1 MSSSDSPSRHPSRRV
16 DEVKLENG
24 TTASGNFLY
33 NGLGLWWLILG
44 AKGQMN
50 HGESFT
56 KHQLPKI
63 RSILMPFY
71 ILLALP
77 LRGKSMIR
85 SFKLKLHSL
94 KRTAKCIC
102 QDCKQKLETRES
114 VLTIL
119 CLDPTVLMALLDIRR
134 GKAPVKIW
142 NLSLNGRLDP
152 CHQKT
157 MLVYGNGSR
166 GTVPTTNFG
175 SDRKATTTENNKQQ
189 HVVLTS

>member
-1 MSSSDSPSRHPSRRV
+1 MIDPWGQGPNESWWIIQQTPIAQNKVHLDAILHFTSTTSSGKIHDKVLQIEITLPETHSKMHLPGLQTKTGNERECSNHSMFRSYSV
-16 DEVKLENG
+16 DGFVGHK
-24 TTASGNFLY
+24 A
-33 NGLGLWWLILG
+33 
-44 AKGQMN
+44 
-50 HGESFT
+50 
-56 KHQLPKI
+56 
-63 RSILMPFY
+63 
-71 ILLALP
+71 
-77 LRGKSMIR
+77 
-85 SFKLKLHSL
+85 
-94 KRTAKCIC
+94 
-102 QDCKQKLETRES
+102 
-114 VLTIL
+114 
-119 CLDPTVLMALLDIRR
+119 